1 MTGGRPAVPGSAP
14 AVPVAAPAPGTG
26 PGAGA
31 AGHRRPTP
39 RPLAA
44 RPLAVVRPVPA
55 PPGRIGTT
63 TDDMSGADATLDAH
77 LGWTLYRVLDGL
89 RFPVPRWRVLAQ
101 ADAWGVGGSLR
112 LWLTDLPEGS
122 YAGVHTVVAEIRRSR
137 RTS

>member
-1 MTGGRPAVPGSAP
+1 MTGGRS
-14 AVPVAAPAPGTG
+14 APGTG
-26 PGAGA
+26 PGAVA
-31 AGHRRPTP
+31 AGQRRPTP

-44 RPLAVVRPVPA
+44 RSLAVVRPGPA
-55 PPGRIGTT
+55 PPGRIGIT
-63 TDDMSGADATLDAH
+63 TDDMSGADAALDAH
-77 LGWTLYRVLDGL
+77 LGWMLYRVLDGL

>member
-1 MTGGRPAVPGSAP
+1 MTGGRPAVAGSVP

-26 PGAGA
+26 PGA
-31 AGHRRPTP
+31 AGHRRTTP

-44 RPLAVVRPVPA
+44 RPLAVVRPGPA
-55 PPGRIGTT
+55 PAGRIGTT

>member
-1 MTGGRPAVPGSAP
+1 MTGGRGAVSGC
-14 AVPVAAPAPGTG
+14 VPAPDTG
-26 PGAGA
+26 PDAVA

-44 RPLAVVRPVPA
+44 RPLAVVRPGRV

-63 TDDMSGADATLDAH
+63 TDDTSGADVTLDAH

-122 YAGVHTVVAEIRRSR
+122 YAGVHTVVAEIRRIR